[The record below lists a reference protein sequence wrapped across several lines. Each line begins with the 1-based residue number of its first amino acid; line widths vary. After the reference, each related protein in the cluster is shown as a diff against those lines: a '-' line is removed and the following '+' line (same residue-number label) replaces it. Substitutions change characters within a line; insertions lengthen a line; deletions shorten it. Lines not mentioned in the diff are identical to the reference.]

1 MKIAVL
7 NECFLTNS
15 HLQKL
20 KALGELLEYKD
31 TTTEDLAIERLK
43 DVDIALADGMLTP
56 LTQNVFN
63 NTNNL
68 KLIVLNTTG
77 FDAVD
82 LETATQKGIKIA
94 NAGNYSTEAVA
105 EHTIALM
112 LAVAKKIVLAD
123 RHARLIAKRIREMLH
138 SQDPEHQHAHN
149 LLGFEL
155 KGKTLG
161 IVGLGNIGCRVAE
174 IGNAFGMNVI
184 AFNRSSKDLSCVNK
198 QMSLDELL
206 KESDVVSLHLPLNK
220 ETENIISQ
228 IELDRMKPSAI
239 LINTARGKLVNSE
252 NLYEALTSGKIAGA
266 GLDVLDN
273 WSSTDPLFKLENVVI
288 TPHSAFFTQES
299 LNNLADILVENI
311 ESFIKG
317 DPINIVNS

>member
-7 NECFLTNS
+7 NECFLKDT

-20 KALGELLEYKD
+20 QSLGEVLEYKD
-31 TTTEDLAIERLK
+31 TTTEKLAIERLK

-63 NTNNL
+63 STTTL
-68 KLIVLNTTG
+68 KLVAINTTG

-82 LETATQKGIKIA
+82 LESATQKGIKIA
-94 NAGNYSTEAVA
+94 NAGSYSSEAVA

-112 LAVAKKIVLAD
+112 LAVAKKIILAD
-123 RHARLIAKRIREMLH
+123 QHARLISKRIREALH

-161 IVGLGNIGCRVAE
+161 IIGLGNIGCRVAE
-174 IGNAFGMNVI
+174 IASAFGMNVI
-184 AFNRSSKDLSCVNK
+184 AYNRSKKNISCISKQV
-198 QMSLDELL
+198 SLEELL
-206 KESDVVSLHLPLNK
+206 KDSDVISLHLPLNK
-220 ETENIISQ
+220 DTEGILSEK
-228 IELDRMKPSAI
+228 ELSIMKPTVI
-239 LINTARGKLVNSE
+239 LINTARGKLINSD
-252 NLYEALTSGKIAGA
+252 NLYEALTNGKIAGA

-273 WSSTDPLFKLENVVI
+273 WSSTDPLFKLKNVVI

-299 LNNLADILVENI
+299 LENLADTLVTNV
-311 ESFIKG
+311 ESFING
-317 DPINIVNS
+317 APQNIVN